1 VAAGQSV
8 SIQNV
13 AHWEGYEAAEGTSV
27 TNSSYQYSVSVT
39 VTGEPDLKIIK
50 VDAENVKTRLSG
62 ATFTMQEASY
72 VDGNWQLTGEVYTA
86 TTDENG
92 TAYFSKE
99 GTRWMKFNT
108 IYCIRETQAP
118 EGYVRDTTPVYVAL
132 DNGQLT
138 YPDEVQVVR
147 NQIEYTYYAMNEK
160 GQIELEKKFRT
171 TGGTDLRNGPAGT
184 YRFGLYE
191 DTEVLSDKP
200 LQILTIECDK
210 DGTATYHLQQTA
222 SGSSQQV
229 QKLHF
234 INLDLNTTY
243 AVYEL
248 NEDGS
253 PIRDSTQAFE
263 INGVL
268 FDADYETPNTGLTP
282 SDVSDVTTKVTITNE
297 ETITY
302 ELPGTGGVGRK
313 WFIIS
318 GLLLLAISVT
328 GYFVYNKAGKK

>member
-1 VAAGQSV
+1 
-8 SIQNV
+8 
-13 AHWEGYEAAEGTSV
+13 
-27 TNSSYQYSVSVT
+27 
-39 VTGEPDLKIIK
+39 
-50 VDAENVKTRLSG
+50 
-62 ATFTMQEASY
+62 
-72 VDGNWQLTGEVYTA
+72 
-86 TTDENG
+86 
-92 TAYFSKE
+92 
-99 GTRWMKFNT
+99 
-108 IYCIRETQAP
+108 
-118 EGYVRDTTPVYVAL
+118 
-132 DNGQLT
+132 
-138 YPDEVQVVR
+138 
-147 NQIEYTYYAMNEK
+147 MNEK

-268 FDADYETPNTGLTP
+268 FDADYETQNTGLKP

-297 ETITY
+297 ETVMY
-302 ELPGTGGVGRK
+302 VLPETGGVGRK
-313 WFIIS
+313 WYIVS
-318 GLLLLAISVT
+318 GLLLLLISGA
-328 GYFVYNKAGKK
+328 GYLFGRKEFRSS